1 MTNSLMKSS
10 HVTALG
16 LHNDNFVS
24 CPTEALQWPTRRY
37 RMLEEIVEYSPD
49 IICLQVLKPNL
60 TIRSRV
66 NYFSP

>member
-1 MTNSLMKSS
+1 MANSLMKSS

-24 CPTEALQWPTRRY
+24 CP
-37 RMLEEIVEYSPD
+37 LEEIVEYSPD